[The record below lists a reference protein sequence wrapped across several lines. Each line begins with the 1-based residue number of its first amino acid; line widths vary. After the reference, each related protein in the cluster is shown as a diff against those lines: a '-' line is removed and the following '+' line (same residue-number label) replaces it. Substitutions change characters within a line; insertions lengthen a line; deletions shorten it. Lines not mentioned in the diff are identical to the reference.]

1 MLLPI
6 IAVIIR
12 ENIMSADKVDKH
24 ILIIE
29 SRFYAD
35 IADEMTKGAISA
47 LNDNGCTYER
57 VQVPGTLE
65 IPSVIRYAIKSMQL
79 FSGGERFDGFVAL
92 GCVIR
97 GETDHYDHVCQQ
109 SIGGVQHLCMEY
121 AIAVGN
127 GILTVENQDQAWAR
141 AKVTEGNKGQ
151 NAALAC
157 IEMINLK
164 NRFGLMRK

>member
-1 MLLPI
+1 
-6 IAVIIR
+6 
-12 ENIMSADKVDKH
+12 MSNVDKKDRH

-29 SRFYAD
+29 SRFYPE
-35 IADEMTKGAISA
+35 IADEMTKGAIDV

-57 VQVPGTLE
+57 VQVPGTFE
-65 IPSVIRYAIKSMQL
+65 VPSIIRYAVKSMQL

-97 GETDHYDHVCQQ
+97 GETDHYDHVCRE
-109 SIGGVQHLCMEY
+109 SIGGIQHLCMEY

-127 GILTVENQDQAWAR
+127 GILTVDNEKQAMAR
-141 AKVTEGNKGQ
+141 ARVGEGNKGAK
-151 NAALAC
+151 AAIAC

-164 NRFGLMRK
+164 NRFGLVRK